1 MGTEAS
7 LNFDPQQEQVVI
19 AVGLVLCAIVLG
31 LLTRRQI
38 AAVAP
43 GGRWES
49 SRGRV
54 LASVL
59 LAAYWIVVGVQVW
72 IIVR

>member
-1 MGTEAS
+1 MVFEAS

-19 AVGLVLCAIVLG
+19 TVGVVLCAVVLV

-43 GGRWES
+43 GERWES

-59 LAAYWIVVGVQVW
+59 LAAYWTVVGAQLW